1 VEHEQYVIGRRVA
14 AWRGRRGLS
23 QRVLAGLAGI
33 SQPYLSQIETG
44 LRAVDRH
51 STLISLAD
59 ALRVSLGELIGQPG
73 DPTNPING
81 KTTAT
86 VAAIRAAIITRPE
99 RPTRPG
105 DGASIDAAMAAAIA
119 KDHLTL
125 GPMLPALIGSC
136 TGTDLVRAGYAAT
149 LYLRDLGYSDLSREA
164 ATLALAWARRDEV
177 APMWLGVA
185 EFLRV
190 WSLPPETASFAAEEA
205 VRAADDL
212 QRFIAD
218 PDTREV
224 YGMLHLAVAQQEAIA
239 GDASSARSHLDE
251 AAAEALTLG
260 DPADGRG
267 VCSLAFGPTN
277 VGLWRMAVNNEL
289 GEPEAAISAAEG
301 VDPRRTRVP
310 SRQAYYWMDLAQA
323 LAAVRRDQD
332 AITALLRAEAI
343 CPLWVRIRKEVH
355 DTVNVVLT
363 RTQRHAVSAPLRRAA
378 QMVGINIR

>member
-1 VEHEQYVIGRRVA
+1 
-14 AWRGRRGLS
+14 
-23 QRVLAGLAGI
+23 
-33 SQPYLSQIETG
+33 
-44 LRAVDRH
+44 
-51 STLISLAD
+51 
-59 ALRVSLGELIGQPG
+59 VSLGELIGQPG

-86 VAAIRAAIITRPE
+86 VRAIRAAIITRPE

-149 LYLRDLGYSDLSREA
+149 RYLLDLGYPDLAREA
-164 ATLALAWARRDEV
+164 ATLALAGARRDEV

-185 EFLRV
+185 EFQRV
-190 WSLPPETASFAAEEA
+190 QTLPPETASFAAEEA
-205 VRAADDL
+205 ARAADDL

-224 YGMLHLAVAQQEAIA
+224 YGMLHLATAQQEAIA

-251 AAAEALTLG
+251 AAAAEALTLG

-277 VGLWRMAVNNEL
+277 VGLWRLAVNNEL
-289 GEPEAAISAAEG
+289 GEPDAAISAAES

-310 SRQAYYWMDLAQA
+310 SRQAYYWVDLAQA

-343 CPLWVRIRKEVH
+343 CPQWVRMRKEVQ

-363 RTQRHAVSAPLRRAA
+363 RTQRQAVSAPLRRAA
-378 QMVGINIR
+378 HMVGINIR

>member
-1 VEHEQYVIGRRVA
+1 MQHEKLFIGQRVA
-14 AWRGRRGLS
+14 AWRRRRGLT

-44 LRAVDRH
+44 LRPVERH
-51 STLISLAD
+51 STLIGLAN
-59 ALRVSLGELIGQPG
+59 ALQVSVAELLEQPG
-73 DPTNPING
+73 DPTDPV
-81 KTTAT
+81 KASAAVT
-86 VAAIRAAIITRPE
+86 VGEIRAAIILRE
-99 RPTRPG
+99 EGRTRPG
-105 DGASIDAAMAAAIA
+105 DGASVEAAMAAAIA
-119 KDHLTL
+119 KDHRTL

-149 LYLRDLGYSDLSREA
+149 RYLLDLGYPDLAREA
-164 ATLALAWARRDEV
+164 ANLARAGARRDEV

-185 EFLRV
+185 EFQRV
-190 WSLPPETASFAAEEA
+190 QTLPPETAPFAAEEA
-205 VRAADDL
+205 ARAADDL
-212 QRFIAD
+212 QPFIAD

-224 YGMLHLAVAQQEAIA
+224 YGMLHLVTAQKEAIA

-251 AAAEALTLG
+251 AATEALTLG

-277 VGLWRMAVNNEL
+277 VGLWRLAINNQL

-310 SRQAYYWMDLAQA
+310 DRHAYYWVDLAQA

-332 AITALLRAEAI
+332 AITALLRAEAV
-343 CPLWVRIRKEVH
+343 CPQWVRIRKEVH

-363 RTQRHAVSAPLRRAA
+363 RTQRGAVSTPLRRAA
-378 QMVGINIR
+378 QMVGKKV